1 MQTRTATSHGGV
13 VLRSLGNDGYE
24 VVLCG
29 RNVPGTWQ
37 LPKGTPDPGE
47 TPEQTALREVQ
58 EETGLETKIVDR
70 VGEINYSFFRD
81 SAETRYDK
89 SVSYYLME
97 VKGGDLSLHDQEFD
111 VVVWRDVREAAG
123 NLTFENE
130 SRILEKALALAQSR
144 ETGTA

>member
-1 MQTRTATSHGGV
+1 MQTRTAISHGGV
-13 VLRSLGNDGYE
+13 VLRPTEDGDYE

-29 RNVPGTWQ
+29 RNISGTWQ

-47 TPEQTALREVQ
+47 THEETALREVR
-58 EETGLETKIVDR
+58 EETGLETRIIEL
-70 VGEINYSFFRD
+70 VGEIRYSFVRQ

-97 VKGGDLSLHDQEFD
+97 VKGGDLSLHDDEFD

-130 SRILEKALALAQSR
+130 SRILEKAIALAQSR
-144 ETGTA
+144 ETGRT